1 MYENRKN
8 LRDIVTKV
16 RTSEVLDQR
25 GRVVANKLGKQKATL
40 FHDILAEIIDRE
52 YELIMQEKSQLK
64 RVA

>member
-25 GRVVANKLGKQKATL
+25 GRVVANKFGKQKATL